1 MLNETDNTLHSCNKS
16 VVETFFVAKSW
27 RPKKK
32 KNIGVWLSQ
41 QKKRISIKSFNHIHY
56 QIAKQDITADVCY
69 VAHGTQ
75 NL

>member
-16 VVETFFVAKSW
+16 VVETF
-27 RPKKK
+27 
-32 KNIGVWLSQ
+32 LSLRAEDRIRRKMLVCDCHSK
-41 QKKRISIKSFNHIHY
+41 KKRISIKSFNHIHY
-56 QIAKQDITADVCY
+56 QIVKQDITSDVCY